1 MAPRGMLYPLVGSA
15 VTFRQSIHYPF
26 VSWSLSLGV
35 GRGAKMNGACQFKL
49 MLWTDEEIET
59 NNNICMI
66 QQANKLQRD
75 VSAVC
80 VIVN

>member
-1 MAPRGMLYPLVGSA
+1 
-15 VTFRQSIHYPF
+15 
-26 VSWSLSLGV
+26 
-35 GRGAKMNGACQFKL
+35 MNGACQFKL